1 MPTLTRNWNQST
13 IVQKIRN
20 FEWKDSYAQYV
31 LGGII
36 LVVIALLITNFI
48 ASTRQPVQIT
58 ENPAKQAPQTSGFNT
73 LTTHKVEKG
82 ESVSL
87 ISLKYYGTIDMWQ
100 AIAKAN
106 NLTNP
111 NLIVPGQTLTIP
123 TKESAGQILDG
134 VNSRI
139 EGTSYAVM
147 AGETLWNIAERAYGD
162 GNMWTKIFDANHLHT
177 LPNGAPLIHRG
188 NVLIIPRE

>member
-1 MPTLTRNWNQST
+1 MPTLTRNWNQQA

-31 LGGII
+31 LGGVI
-36 LVVIALLITNFI
+36 LVVVALLITNFI
-48 ASTRQPVQIT
+48 SSTRQSVQIT
-58 ENPAKQAPQTSGFNT
+58 ENPTNQTPQTSGFNT
-73 LTTHKVEKG
+73 LTQHKVEKG

-87 ISLKYYGTIDMWQ
+87 ISQKYYGTIDNWK
-100 AIAKAN
+100 AIARAN

-111 NLIVPGQTLTIP
+111 NLIIPGQTLTIP

-134 VNSRI
+134 INSKI
-139 EGTSYAVM
+139 EGTSYTVM

-162 GNMWTKIFDANHLHT
+162 GNQWTKIFEANHLNY
-177 LPNGAPLIHRG
+177 LPNGEPLIHRG